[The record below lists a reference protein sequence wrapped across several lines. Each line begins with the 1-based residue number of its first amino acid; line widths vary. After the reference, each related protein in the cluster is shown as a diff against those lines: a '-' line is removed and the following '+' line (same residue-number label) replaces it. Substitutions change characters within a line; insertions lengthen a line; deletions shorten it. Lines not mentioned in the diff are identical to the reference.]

1 METDILPIPLGRFGA
16 YYATINMR
24 NSKEYRSVLQKLKEM
39 GVYKI
44 RGHNDVMT
52 FWIKAEDKYEL
63 EKRKDEVKK
72 FIEENR
78 EKIYKMYMI

>member
-1 METDILPIPLGRFGA
+1 MEIDILPIPLGRFGA

-24 NSKEYRSVLQKLKEM
+24 KNREFRRELKKLQEM
-39 GVYKI
+39 GVFKI

-52 FWIKAEDKYEL
+52 FWIKAENRDEL

-72 FIEENR
+72 FIEENI
-78 EKIYKMYMI
+78 EKIYKMYKI